1 MDGFC
6 VILSGRFQDDRDDAS
21 VWAPII
27 VDFKLDEASFAEQVL
42 AAMPLII
49 RQNLDE
55 PDAEQLADELHL
67 YGVGARVEPDDA
79 ELAYFER
86 EGSIRGPLPL
96 SALRKFI
103 RSQERYRLRD
113 EKDWKIWQDKTAFDD
128 ALFCR
133 IPSPPT
139 VELYDSDLPEEGSM
153 PKIVWR
159 RPPT

>member
-1 MDGFC
+1 MAGFC

-27 VDFKLDEASFAEQVL
+27 ADFELDEANFAQQVL

-55 PDAEQLADELHL
+55 LAAEQLAEKLHA

-86 EGSIRGPLPL
+86 EGSIRGPVPL

-103 RSQERYRLRD
+103 RSQELYRLRS
-113 EKDWKIWQDKTAFDD
+113 EQDWKVWQDKTAFDD
-128 ALFCR
+128 ALFCK
-133 IPSPPT
+133 IPSPHT
-139 VELYDSDLPEEGSM
+139 LELDDSDLSEEGSM
-153 PKIVWR
+153 PKIIWR
-159 RPPT
+159 KPIA